1 MNKVRV
7 NRVVGAFAFAAL
19 AGSLATSASATDQ
32 NIPLQAT
39 VTSFCKIAGSL
50 TPADD
55 TLQTITVTDGFVD
68 SGQTITRPFNVV
80 CNKASTI
87 SLAAKNGG
95 LSTAAAA
102 VPGSFD
108 NIINYTAGT
117 TGFATIS
124 AGDTATV
131 ATAVANSFESLGST
145 TRATPGSASISVV
158 ITPTVNT
165 LPLVEGTYNDVVRLR
180 IVPN

>member
-1 MNKVRV
+1 MNKVL
-7 NRVVGAFAFAAL
+7 GAFAFAAL
-19 AGSLATSASATDQ
+19 AGSLATPASATDQ

-55 TLQTITVTDGFVD
+55 ALQTINVTDGFVNT
-68 SGQTITRPFNVV
+68 GQTITRPFNVV
-80 CNKASTI
+80 CNKASTV

-95 LSTAAAA
+95 LSTAASAA
-102 VPGSFD
+102 GFD
-108 NIINYTAGT
+108 NIINYTAAT
-117 TGFATIS
+117 TGFAVIS
-124 AGDTATV
+124 PAGDTATV
-131 ATAVANSFESLGST
+131 ATAVANSYESLGST

-165 LPLVEGTYNDVVRLR
+165 LPLVEGTYNDVVRLS